1 MTAADASSEPVTVE
15 VPSNEPKTEDILIDT
30 ITTESAPAEDATQTV
45 DNTATEA
52 SSAIPTEPSSVES
65 QTWLS
70 EKPEVEE
77 KDDKEEEQSEPE
89 QRVPA
94 DIATQRRMEQEQEI
108 NTATKEVIE
117 PMKMLKKGATAVIG
131 GTTVVVGLV
140 MIPLPTPMGCVVAS
154 SGMAIL
160 GSEFEGAKEMNDR
173 MIEKSKTTLGNARD
187 KAIAKIESMNS
198 NDDTDDDSV
207 ESEEEESPAW
217 LKNMNEAERK
227 RQRKLIKQKYKDEN
241 KSTNEQMKEYV
252 TKRTSSFL
260 SRSILPVLN
269 KTKDWGKVEEVA
281 AESAEGGPENV
292 EQNKVDST
300 SSPTASSTTPSE
312 SLQKGKEKL
321 SESFQKGKEQ
331 VMPWFSST
339 SASISNMVKQLSPQG
354 ADEKNTDFDDD
365 EEIKFG
371 QNAEAK
377 DAAFTDDIAAPVA
390 ALVAVTGTISAE
402 AELGVPSVV
411 AI

>member
-1 MTAADASSEPVTVE
+1 MTAADASTEPVTVE
-15 VPSNEPKTEDILIDT
+15 VLSNEPKTEDLLIDT
-30 ITTESAPAEDATQTV
+30 TVEAEDATQTA
-45 DNTATEA
+45 DNTVTGA
-52 SSAIPTEPSSVES
+52 SSATLTEPCSVKS
-65 QTWLS
+65 QTTLS
-70 EKPEVEE
+70 EKPDVEE
-77 KDDKEEEQSEPE
+77 KDDKEEDESEPE
-89 QRVPA
+89 QRMPA
-94 DIATQRRMEQEQEI
+94 DIAAQRRMKQEDEI
-108 NTATKEVIE
+108 NAATKEVIE

-269 KTKDWGKVEEVA
+269 KTKDWGKAEEVT
-281 AESAEGGPENV
+281 AESAEGGPEDA

-300 SSPTASSTTPSE
+300 NSPTASSATPSE

-321 SESFQKGKEQ
+321 SQSFQKGKEQ
-331 VMPWFSST
+331 VMPWFTST
-339 SASISNMVKQLSPQG
+339 SASLSNMVKQLSPQG
-354 ADEKNTDFDDD
+354 VDEKTADFDDD

-371 QNAEAK
+371 KNTEAK
-377 DAAFTDDIAAPVA
+377 EAAFRDDVAAPVT
-390 ALVAVTGTISAE
+390 ALATATATDAILAE
-402 AELGVPSVV
+402 AELGGPSLV